1 MFLMQ
6 SSLERFNPILAQNGH
21 SNGSFDDDSPEQLQI
36 SQAGPLLNICTTG
49 YLSDETAE
57 RGAFPFCTW
66 YNSASTSVTTTDTGI
81 VVVTGTQHTQKR
93 EEEADMSVNEPPAKR
108 TKIATSTDRKAT
120 VIAGVQHNTADDA
133 IYEPQPKR
141 RKISHCTTH
150 NFNGTFGRVDEVF
163 ASNKADTDD
172 EGFADD
178 EADSDEEVE
187 TDNESFTDHEAEFS
201 HENFANDGMDSGDDS
216 FAGDEVDTASSE
228 DDDLSVEDDNGSNL
242 SRARSPTEE
251 SISSP
256 LIFTPSPTNAS
267 NAFQYR
273 HFWLGYPTR
282 CSVTSM
288 DMLQFSHGLQQPPDL
303 LTPQPKIR
311 GSRRHRSEE
320 VTIYEDDT
328 ATPLGGTEAGLTDD
342 DRIPTVSHHGLSTAS
357 RGQEN
362 RQPVRPQVERPLDA
376 TGYLDESDG
385 GEEEMV
391 RMPGLGMLNPNPWL
405 F

>member
-6 SSLERFNPILAQNGH
+6 SSLERYNPILAHNGH

-36 SQAGPLLNICTTG
+36 PEAGPLLNICTTG
-49 YLSDETAE
+49 HLSDEMAE

-66 YNSASTSVTTTDTGI
+66 YKSASTSATTTDTVI
-81 VVVTGTQHTQKR
+81 VAVTGTRHTQKHK
-93 EEEADMSVNEPPAKR
+93 EEADMSVNEPPAKR

-120 VIAGVQHNTADDA
+120 VIAGAQHDTADDA
-133 IYEPQPKR
+133 IYEPQPKH
-141 RKISHCTTH
+141 RKTSQCTKL
-150 NFNGTFGRVDEVF
+150 NFNSTFDRVDEVF
-163 ASNKADTDD
+163 ASNEADTDD

-178 EADSDEEVE
+178 EADSEEEVE
-187 TDNESFTDHEAEFS
+187 IDNESFTGHEAEFS
-201 HENFANDGMDSGDDS
+201 HENFTYDGTDSGDDS

-228 DDDLSVEDDNGSNL
+228 DDDLSVDDDNGSNL
-242 SRARSPTEE
+242 SRATSPTDE
-251 SISSP
+251 SFSSP
-256 LIFTPSPTNAS
+256 LIFTPSLTNAS

-273 HFWLGYPTR
+273 HLGLGYPTR

-288 DMLQFSHGLQQPPDL
+288 DMLQFSRGLQQPPDL

-311 GSRRHRSEE
+311 GSRHHRSEE

-328 ATPLGGTEAGLTDD
+328 ATPFGRTEAGLTDD
-342 DRIPTVSHHGLSTAS
+342 DRMPTVSHHGLSAAS

-362 RQPVRPQVERPLDA
+362 RQPVRPQVEHHVDA

-385 GEEEMV
+385 EEEEMV
-391 RMPGLGMLNPNPWL
+391 RLPGLEMLNPNHWL